1 MLLGE
6 GKVLAVVLGMAHF
19 LSSQVK
25 LSHILQG
32 DCTRYKS
39 LSAMFLAIVSLK
51 I

>member
-6 GKVLAVVLGMAHF
+6 GKALAVVLGMAHF

-32 DCTRYKS
+32 EIAPDKN
-39 LSAMFLAIVSLK
+39 LSQLCS
-51 I
+51 